1 MDECCNDGRG
11 RLGAG
16 APPEQARASIRRDI
30 TNVPQ
35 GVDTVHRRDR
45 PKIRK
50 RRRASPTT
58 PSTERA
64 IRWGME
70 RRRVAQEARNTGTGG
85 IKQRFR
91 RLRSIQRR
99 RTAETREKKER
110 KRVVPGEEKRGR
122 EIGPEGGLAVR
133 TGTGERVRVGAVSP
147 GLLHGRGVRTRGS
160 GSCVCSC
167 SVPACVQG
175 VLAGR
180 RARGHGRRGGEGAG
194 GKERRRRVARV
205 ATGTRSGG
213 IKIYRPVRGGSKRLA

>member
-1 MDECCNDGRG
+1 MNAAMT
-11 RLGAG
+11 AG
-16 APPEQARASIRRDI
+16 DDWARALRRSKRVLPYVA
-30 TNVPQ
+30 TSRTSRKVWTRS
-35 GVDTVHRRDR
+35 TVETARKYARGGARRRRR
-45 PKIRK
+45 PPPSGRYGGEWNADASRRK
-50 RRRASPTT
+50 R
-58 PSTERA
+58 E
-64 IRWGME
+64 IR
-70 RRRVAQEARNTGTGG
+70 V
-85 IKQRFR
+85 KQRFR

-99 RTAETREKKER
+99 RIAETREKKER